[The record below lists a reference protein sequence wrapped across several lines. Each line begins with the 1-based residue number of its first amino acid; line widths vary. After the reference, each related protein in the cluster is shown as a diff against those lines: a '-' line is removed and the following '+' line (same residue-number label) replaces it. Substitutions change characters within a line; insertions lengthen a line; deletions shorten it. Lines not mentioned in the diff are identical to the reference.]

1 MTTRWFLVPAVL
13 CAALIAPAGC
23 STSHEELDCNAPGAH
38 GEVFASS
45 PVPVTQLVISG
56 AACPA
61 QPFCVRQLDGGQC
74 NLFKIALDAAGIC
87 HIVATAADGQ
97 QATFDQTVTLSAT
110 DGTCGNVYLGY
121 PGQIILFP
129 PPDRILLPPD
139 STGWVDRAATGPT
152 QIQGRWYGFADG
164 FGADGMSAS
173 GTCESIG
180 HQPPENCS
188 QLTTPSPGSFPNT
201 GGRMCTVGVAAGINL
216 IGGTTPDKNP
226 ITGAGIAFSFNLPDM
241 TAPALPYDA
250 IANGVKGIAFDIDN
264 VPASG
269 LRVQFPTAD
278 ALNPA
283 FWLGNGVISPV
294 FPGHNVIL
302 WPDVL
307 GPYYDVQAPAFDP
320 TMLLRVEFLAPA
332 IAQAAAPFSFCV
344 SNLAAL
350 PQ

>member
-1 MTTRWFLVPAVL
+1 MVL
-13 CAALIAPAGC
+13 CIGLIAPAGC
-23 STSHEELDCNAPGAH
+23 TTSHEQFDCNAPGAH
-38 GEVFASS
+38 GEVHASS
-45 PVPVTQLVISG
+45 PVPVTQLVTSG

-61 QPFCVRQLDGGQC
+61 QPLCERPVDGGQC
-74 NLFKIALDAAGIC
+74 DEFKIAFNAAGIC

-97 QATFDQTVTLSAT
+97 QATFDETVTLGAT
-110 DGTCGNVYLGY
+110 DDRCGHVYLGY
-121 PGQIILFP
+121 PAQIILFP

-139 STGWVDRAATGPT
+139 SMGWVDRTTTGPT

-180 HQPPENCS
+180 HHAPEDCS

-201 GGRMCTVGVAAGINL
+201 GGRMCTAGVAAGINL
-216 IGGTTPDKNP
+216 IGGPEPGKNP

-250 IANGVKGIAFDIDN
+250 TANGVKGIAFDIDN

-269 LRVQFPTAD
+269 MRVQFPTAD
-278 ALNPA
+278 AAYPA

-294 FPGHNVIL
+294 FPGHNVVL
-302 WPDVL
+302 WPEVL
-307 GPYYDVQAPAFDP
+307 GPSYDVQAPPFDP
-320 TMLLRVEFLAPA
+320 TMLLRVEFIVPA
-332 IAQAAAPFSFCV
+332 IAQTAAPFSFCI

-350 PQ
+350 PH